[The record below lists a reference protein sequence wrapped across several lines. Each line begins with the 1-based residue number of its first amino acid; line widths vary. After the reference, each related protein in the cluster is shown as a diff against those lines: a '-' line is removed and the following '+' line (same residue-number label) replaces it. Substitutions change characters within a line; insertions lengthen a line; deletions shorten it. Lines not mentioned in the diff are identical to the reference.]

1 MTIKSKKINLIKTL
15 VVLNII
21 IYMIFTWWDIFGTS
35 ILISSD
41 SLKYISIVIVFITSL
56 ITREDALSFKD
67 LHLLQLGLFI
77 TLLADYFLLF
87 SNKYILGMFLFS
99 IVQILYSFR
108 YEFRNLKYTIRNFII
123 IFLGLFLLHIIL
135 NKFFCR
141 IRLYM
146 GNGIVLWYMF
156 IDQF

>member
-135 NKFFCR
+135 NKFF
-141 IRLYM
+141 L
-146 GNGIVLWYMF
+146 
-156 IDQF
+156 